1 MKTLIAH
8 YSRRRSDP
16 FFGTPAESI
25 PVFDVGLHSFILDDE
40 QVNTMKANI
49 IQEHTVNIRGTPL
62 ETYFP
67 RPVFHEQEYNLTY
80 EI

>member
-8 YSRRRSDP
+8 YSRRRDDP
-16 FFGTPAESI
+16 FFGTPAESF
-25 PVFDVGLHSFILDDE
+25 PMFDVGMYSFVLEDE
-40 QVNTMKANI
+40 QLDTMKAKI
-49 IQEHTVNIRGTPL
+49 TQEHTVNIRGTTL

-67 RPVFHEQEYNLTY
+67 RPVFREQEYNLTY